1 MMPNLRMQHILLP
14 NGNTIRPAL
23 FEKLLSINQPARSAI
38 VAKSGVHIPG
48 ETSSAADGGSNEL
61 SPGSPVTQ
69 EQLNALLAQNA
80 DLMRQLAA
88 AGKPKVRNA
97 SADADLPD
105 QKSIDLATLKN
116 PVLTKQ
122 GWLVPPEYGTH
133 RNALR

>member
-1 MMPNLRMQHILLP
+1 M
-14 NGNTIRPAL
+14 
-23 FEKLLSINQPARSAI
+23 
-38 VAKSGVHIPG
+38 AKSGVHIPG
-48 ETSSAADGGSNEL
+48 ETSHASDGGSNEH

-133 RNALR
+133 RNAPR